1 MVEPHTLGVD
11 AQSDAARASSLIASH
26 KVEGTA
32 VHLGASTSI
41 GYIRR
46 LLVDK
51 PSGRIAYAIVRL
63 TGMSS
68 QPASERAVSW
78 QALTYNAELGA
89 YDINSTDEQFRLG
102 PIYPETTGDP
112 RFDPAWEEHVH
123 HYFNT
128 EPYWNTEA
136 DRATDV
142 PFGKKKTQST
152 ERKLVLGSTAA
163 DSTQPSGLCFARE
176 VQR

>member
-11 AQSDAARASSLIASH
+11 AQSDAARASNLIASD
-26 KVEGTA
+26 KVEGTE
-32 VHLGASTSI
+32 VHLGGSASI
-41 GYIRR
+41 GYIKR
-46 LLVDK
+46 LLIDK
-51 PSGRIAYAIVRL
+51 PSGRIVYAIVRL

-68 QPASERAVSW
+68 QPANERAVPW

-89 YDINSTDEQFRLG
+89 YDINGTDEQLRSG
-102 PIYPETTGDP
+102 PVYPETTSDP
-112 RFDPAWEEHVH
+112 TFDPAWEEHVH

-142 PFGKKKTQST
+142 PFGKKKT
-152 ERKLVLGSTAA
+152 
-163 DSTQPSGLCFARE
+163 
-176 VQR
+176 